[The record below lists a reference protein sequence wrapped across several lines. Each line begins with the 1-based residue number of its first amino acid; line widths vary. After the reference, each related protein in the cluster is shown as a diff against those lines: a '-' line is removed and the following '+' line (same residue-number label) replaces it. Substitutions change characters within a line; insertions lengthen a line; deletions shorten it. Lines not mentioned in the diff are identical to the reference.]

1 MNDECDDDAPLYGI
15 ETSSSPLSS
24 NADTNSRDAKTSST
38 AEATETTESSD
49 EWSPDESKQGTVS
62 LRTYAA
68 YVSAAGG
75 IVAVVAVLIASVVA
89 EGAKGFSIW
98 WLAYWIEEGSGT
110 INVSENASLIAALY
124 RAWCTL

>member
-1 MNDECDDDAPLYGI
+1 L
-15 ETSSSPLSS
+15 S
-24 NADTNSRDAKTSST
+24 NADTNSSDAKTSST
-38 AEATETTESSD
+38 AEVTVKTQSRD

-75 IVAVVAVLIASVVA
+75 IVAVVAVLVTSILA
-89 EGAKGFSIW
+89 EGAKGFSVW

-110 INVSENASLIAALY
+110 INVSDVSLKS
-124 RAWCTL
+124 